1 MIHDIKTNKYA
12 KIEDK
17 CRNHCKPRLQLVT
30 DVAGL
35 D

>member
-1 MIHDIKTNKYA
+1 MIHDIKTFKLKTNAETIANRVY
-12 KIEDK
+12 
-17 CRNHCKPRLQLVT
+17 RNQLVT